1 MAKKHCKCP
10 KCGHEFDTEIS
21 FLQDESKTRLSG
33 LGIGAAVGF
42 MLGGPV
48 GACLGAGLGGK
59 WGERIPDGIRCPKCN
74 HCC

>member
-10 KCGHEFDTEIS
+10 KCGHEFDTEIG

-48 GACLGAGLGGK
+48 GACLGAGL
-59 WGERIPDGIRCPKCN
+59 
-74 HCC
+74 